1 MSSHPSTSSG
11 KFGRSNVGGE
21 GNMGIFGCAFLGVS
35 GAPFVGFV
43 GFCVVDCGGGL
54 LTEIFLLMV
63 TFEESMGPVFV
74 TKSLCAFCVEISVLV
89 SKDFSKIF
97 LLLGLV

>member
-1 MSSHPSTSSG
+1 
-11 KFGRSNVGGE
+11 
-21 GNMGIFGCAFLGVS
+21 MGLVWIFGCAFLGVS
-35 GAPFVGFV
+35 GASFVGFV
-43 GFCVVDCGGGL
+43 GFCVMDDCGGGL
-54 LTEIFLLMV
+54 LTKIFLLMV